1 MTTEEKELID
11 NVKGLK
17 AELSRAN
24 KDIER
29 LDNLIDDTEDDLK
42 EERLNN
48 LALVAEGVA
57 RRKQI
62 KEERLKNAALN
73 VWVEKVKAQ
82 MERIKESSIEVT
94 IDNCTARQIRA
105 LKKEIKGYKINLG
118 VAEHI
123 QNKRLLKNIKN
134 NGEAV
139 GIIMSHFNF
148 KGE

>member
-1 MTTEEKELID
+1 MITEDRELID
-11 NVKGLK
+11 KVKGLK

-48 LALVAEGVA
+48 IRLVAGNE
-57 RRKQI
+57 
-62 KEERLKNAALN
+62 ALN